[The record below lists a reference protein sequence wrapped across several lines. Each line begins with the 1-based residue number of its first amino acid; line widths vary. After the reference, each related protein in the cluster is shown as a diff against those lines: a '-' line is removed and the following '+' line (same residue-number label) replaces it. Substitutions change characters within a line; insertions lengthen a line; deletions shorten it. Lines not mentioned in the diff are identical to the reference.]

1 MLTSGQ
7 PTFCLVVGR
16 NRRDLSPPALS
27 LQPHQTKAEECTYGG
42 RLRASSA
49 PMSPQTSSY
58 TRRVPS
64 RTRPPP
70 HVGGDANAHRQVRHD
85 SPSRAYAYSYS
96 PQPAR
101 CSNKRRTFVQD
112 PDEAMQERIKRLRI
126 ASRCGPSHMARLA
139 CWRANAFACGPAVT
153 LSTHPRPRSALHPA
167 RHPRTYHTPASR
179 GRGPTLLGEGS
190 RRCGRQQARDSRRT
204 CTLATL
210 GRRPPSIRL
219 YITLSERVPAA
230 GAPLPAFSC
239 WPTIGSL

>member
-1 MLTSGQ
+1 MVLADPCRWRLEEPPLPPGG
-7 PTFCLVVGR
+7 VVNGAIAWSVASAAAWPR
-16 NRRDLSPPALS
+16 NYSRPPVCSS
-27 LQPHQTKAEECTYGG
+27 LLNKTAKARTVGAV
-42 RLRASSA
+42 LKAAISSA

-85 SPSRAYAYSYS
+85 SPPRAYAYSYS

-139 CWRANAFACGPAVT
+139 CWRANAVACA
-153 LSTHPRPRSALHPA
+153 
-167 RHPRTYHTPASR
+167 
-179 GRGPTLLGEGS
+179 PT
-190 RRCGRQQARDSRRT
+190 Q
-204 CTLATL
+204 
-210 GRRPPSIRL
+210 
-219 YITLSERVPAA
+219 
-230 GAPLPAFSC
+230 
-239 WPTIGSL
+239 